1 MAVHGVDDNVAKL
14 CDVVGGGV
22 EDDSD
27 DLRKDLMVLKELDAV
42 FELLGCEIAKPVDLV
57 SDRCGVQPRMC
68 HKALGRPIER

>member
-14 CDVVGGGV
+14 CDVVGDGV

-27 DLRKDLMVLKELDAV
+27 DLRKALMVPEELDAV
-42 FELLGCEIAKPVDLV
+42 FELLGCEIAKPVDLIF
-57 SDRCGVQPRMC
+57 DRCGVQLRMC